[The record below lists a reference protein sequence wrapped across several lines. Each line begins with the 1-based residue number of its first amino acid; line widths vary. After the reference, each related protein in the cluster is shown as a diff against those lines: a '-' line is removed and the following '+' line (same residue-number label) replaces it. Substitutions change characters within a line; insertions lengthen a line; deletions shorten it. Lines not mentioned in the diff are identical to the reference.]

1 MIMHQFTAKHWVI
14 TCIIILI
21 AVGAFAATWA

>member
-1 MIMHQFTAKHWVI
+1 MMMHQFTAKHWVI

>member
-1 MIMHQFTAKHWVI
+1 MILHQFTAKHWII

-21 AVGAFAATWA
+21 AVGAFSFRWS